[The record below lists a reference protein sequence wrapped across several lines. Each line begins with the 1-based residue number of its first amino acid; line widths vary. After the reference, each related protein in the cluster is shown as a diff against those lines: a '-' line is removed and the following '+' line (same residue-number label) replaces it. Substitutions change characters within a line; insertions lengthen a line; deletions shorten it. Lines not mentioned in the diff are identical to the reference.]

1 LEGWDAIHD
10 RLHPLVDR
18 TLACRTMTIAG
29 LGMQARAASLGDD
42 DLDEGYDETDRVRNL
57 ILSLCA
63 FCGEA
68 PIIRSDAPVS

>member
-1 LEGWDAIHD
+1 
-10 RLHPLVDR
+10 
-18 TLACRTMTIAG
+18 MTIAG